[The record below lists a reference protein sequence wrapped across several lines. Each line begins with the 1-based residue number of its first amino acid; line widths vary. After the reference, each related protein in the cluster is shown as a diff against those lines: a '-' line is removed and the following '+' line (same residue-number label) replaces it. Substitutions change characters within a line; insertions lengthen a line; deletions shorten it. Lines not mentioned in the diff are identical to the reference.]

1 RARTRRCA
9 RRSSTTCRSAPP
21 RFCATISRR
30 RGRCGSPT
38 SRRRRRKSSLSHSA
52 SPTKARSRS
61 AAARS
66 SSDDGRPPSKAPDI
80 DFPKKVSDTFS
91 PKKVSDT
98 FSRGAVSDTDSGW
111 IGGRAAMSVR
121 IIEKERAGAV
131 DRWES
136 PPVDRS
142 AADAA
147 RGAPGSAAHLLTVKQ
162 LEALEQQ
169 VRDEAYARGFAQG
182 LAEGRAEAEACAR
195 RLAALLGRLA
205 RPFEDLD
212 RAVEQELAMLA
223 ETIAVQLL
231 RRELSA
237 DSAALVAAAREAIGG
252 LPSASRDLVVKLH
265 PDDAR
270 LAAEHLAGDDLQRF
284 RIEPDARLDR

>member
-1 RARTRRCA
+1 
-9 RRSSTTCRSAPP
+9 
-21 RFCATISRR
+21 
-30 RGRCGSPT
+30 
-38 SRRRRRKSSLSHSA
+38 
-52 SPTKARSRS
+52 
-61 AAARS
+61 
-66 SSDDGRPPSKAPDI
+66 
-80 DFPKKVSDTFS
+80 
-91 PKKVSDT
+91 
-98 FSRGAVSDTDSGW
+98 
-111 IGGRAAMSVR
+111 MSVR

-182 LAEGRAEAEACAR
+182 LEEGRAEAEACAR

-284 RIEPDARLDR
+284 RIEPDARLDRGDVVVTAERSEVDGRVETRVRALLDAAYEAGDADTGPAASADAGDGAPPG